1 MNKIDRYKI
10 LVRYLINQG
19 LASSQKDLGLKL
31 GYTNE
36 SAFSQVI
43 NCKAPEPK
51 NFISKLKSILPA
63 LNESW
68 LEDGTGD
75 MLLTSAANV
84 EQHGDCNNNQ
94 QGDGNIYNSSEII
107 SKLLLEMA
115 AQRESHEAAIARKD
129 AQIERLLSLLE
140 NK

>member
-51 NFISKLKSILPA
+51 NFISKLKSIIPA

-84 EQHGDCNNNQ
+84 EQHGDYNNNQ